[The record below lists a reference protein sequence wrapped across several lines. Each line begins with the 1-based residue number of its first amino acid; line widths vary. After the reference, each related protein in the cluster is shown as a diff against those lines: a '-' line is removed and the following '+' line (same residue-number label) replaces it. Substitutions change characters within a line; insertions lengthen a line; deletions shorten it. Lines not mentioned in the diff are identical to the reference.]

1 MINADEI
8 AQARKFGA
16 ATLHEAA
23 GRIGALPGALQA
35 IDPSFGVAGRAF
47 TIHGPGGDN
56 LWIHRALYLA
66 QPGDILVVC
75 TSGGHEFGYWGEILN
90 EAAIARGLGG
100 LVIDGGVRDVAALR
114 RASFP
119 VFARGHCIRGT
130 GKDHGAIAWLN
141 KPIQIGD
148 VVIASGD
155 LIVGDVDGVVA
166 IPPRTLRA
174 CLSVLK
180 RAKTMR
186 SKRSK
191 KFAPARER
199 LIFTTLALA
208 PCVKEGACARIVQP
222 EFRPC
227 VLPNAVARANM

>member
-130 GKDHGAIAWLN
+130 GKDHGAIAWLT

-166 IPPRTLRA
+166 IPAADVAR
-174 CLSVLK
+174 VLE
-180 RAKTMR
+180 R
-186 SKRSK
+186 SK
-191 KFAPARER
+191 AREDDEVEKIEKIR
-199 LIFTTLALA
+199 AGARTIDLYNFGSGAL
-208 PCVKEGACARIVQP
+208 R
-222 EFRPC
+222 
-227 VLPNAVARANM
+227 

>member
-166 IPPRTLRA
+166 IPAADVAR
-174 CLSVLK
+174 VLE
-180 RAKTMR
+180 R
-186 SKRSK
+186 SK
-191 KFAPARER
+191 AREDDEVEKIEKIR
-199 LIFTTLALA
+199 AGARTIDLYNFGSGAL
-208 PCVKEGACARIVQP
+208 R
-222 EFRPC
+222 
-227 VLPNAVARANM
+227 